1 MRIERLAENKVKVT
15 LTGDDLNG
23 FDINVKKLSDN
34 SAELHSFLFKIMET
48 IHEET
53 GFNPYSGQIVIEAQ
67 SVGDGISIIIS
78 KIEPSGG
85 RTTEGVKDGR
95 RVRARIRERK
105 TGIDTY
111 YFESFEDVCEML
123 VNIENSVHSHSA
135 LYKINGEYCYLLDF
149 ENPYFKTGNALYET
163 ISILAE
169 FSARSSVFPMQHLH
183 VKEHGKAVAVN
194 EALVSMADGLRSI
207 NKV

>member
-23 FDINVKKLSDN
+23 FDINIKKLSNN

-78 KIEPSGG
+78 KIEPSGA
-85 RTTEGVKDGR
+85 RITEGVKDGR
-95 RVRARIRERK
+95 RIKARIHEQK

-111 YFESFEDVCEML
+111 YFDSFEDVCNAL
-123 VNIENSVHSHSA
+123 VNIDNAVHSHSA
-135 LYKINGEYCYLLDF
+135 LYKINGKYCYLLDF
-149 ENPYFKTGNALYET
+149 ENPYFKTRNTLYKT
-163 ISILAE
+163 ISFLTE
-169 FSARSSVFPMQHLH
+169 FSSRSSVFPMQHLH
-183 VKEHGKAVAVN
+183 VKEHGEAVAVN
-194 EALVSMADGLRSI
+194 EALVSMAEGLRSI
-207 NKV
+207 NKM